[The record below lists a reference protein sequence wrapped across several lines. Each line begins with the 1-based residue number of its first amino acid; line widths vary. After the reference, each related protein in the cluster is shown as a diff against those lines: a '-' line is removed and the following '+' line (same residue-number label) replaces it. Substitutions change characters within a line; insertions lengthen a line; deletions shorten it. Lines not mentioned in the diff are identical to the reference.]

1 MKENVP
7 YVVFTDLDGTLLDR
21 ESYSYQAAKPA
32 LQALRRHRVP
42 LVFCTSKTRAEVEV
56 ARRDFGNEA
65 PFIVENGAAIFI
77 PRGYFKS
84 PAASAVASA
93 KSREKYELIRLGVP
107 YPQVVA
113 ALRRASAHSG
123 CQVRGFHE
131 MTAAEVAELS
141 GLTLAKARLAKRRE
155 YDEPFLLQSESPV
168 EIGGLLNRIEEEG
181 FTWTRGGRFYHIR
194 GHHNKG
200 QAARLLI
207 TLFRRSRPEV
217 ITVGAGDGPN
227 DISLLEAVDLP
238 IWLPARDSS
247 LRPGS
252 SVAARLAPQEG
263 PRGWNEAILQVLN
276 GERPLTR
283 ATQ

>member
-1 MKENVP
+1 MKASVP

-56 ARRDFGNEA
+56 ARQDFGNEA

-77 PRGYFKS
+77 PRGYFNS
-84 PAASAVASA
+84 PVASAVASA
-93 KSREKYELIRLGVP
+93 KSRKKYELIRLGIP
-107 YPQVVA
+107 YRRVVA
-113 ALRRASAHSG
+113 ALRRASARSG

-131 MTAAEVAELS
+131 MTATEVAELS

-155 YDEPFLLQSESPV
+155 YDEPFLLQSENPA
-168 EIGGLLNRIEEEG
+168 EIGSLLSRIEEEG
-181 FTWTRGGRFYHIR
+181 LTWTRGGRFYHIR
-194 GHHNKG
+194 GRHNKG
-200 QAARLLI
+200 QAARILI
-207 TLFRRSRPEV
+207 GLFRRSRPEV

-238 IWLPARDSS
+238 IWIPAGDGS
-247 LRPGS
+247 LRLAS

-276 GERPLTR
+276 GERSLTR